1 MARVKLKDSGVLFD
15 EENHTYLLG
24 DKYLSGITG
33 MLQRQFFPN
42 EFEGIPKDVIDAAA
56 QYGTDVHHSCEDFD
70 FSWIND
76 GTVEVQDYI
85 QICKENNLTHECSEY
100 TVTDGSDWAS
110 RIDKVYRVSDDTF
123 DIGDIKTYG
132 VMTADK
138 LAKAKWQLSIYAYLF
153 ELQNKKAKVN
163 RLFII
168 HLRNKQKK
176 DGTFDHIS
184 EIIFINRI
192 PSEICMDLLA
202 TDLRGEQFANPYDIP
217 EEISSQETEIR
228 ELMETKSAVE
238 ERLATIKA
246 DILSKMESLDVRT
259 WATQT
264 MRLTRKLP
272 STRAS
277 FNAALFKQ
285 EHPDLDYAP
294 YERRALP
301 EAGHRQCAGDV
312 RGVPAPRV

>member
-1 MARVKLKDSGVLFD
+1 MAKVQLKDSSILFD
-15 EENHTYLLG
+15 EEQHTYLLG
-24 DKYLSGITG
+24 DKYLSGITV

-42 EFEGIPKDVIDAAA
+42 EFEGIPKHIVDEAAA
-56 QYGTDVHHSCEDFD
+56 YGTDVHHSCEDFD
-70 FSWIND
+70 YAWIND

-85 QICKENNLTHECSEY
+85 QICKDNNLTHECSEY

-168 HLRNKQKK
+168 HLRNKQKM

-192 PSEICMDLLA
+192 PSEICKDLLA
-202 TDLRGEQFANPYDIP
+202 TDLRGEQFANPFDIP
-217 EEISSQETEIR
+217 EEISSQEAEIR

-238 ERLATIKA
+238 ERLAAIKA
-246 DILSKMESLDVRT
+246 NILSKMELLDVRSWVT
-259 WATQT
+259 DT

-277 FNAALFKQ
+277 FNATLFKA
-285 EHPDLDYAP
+285 EHPDLDYTP
-294 YERRALP
+294 YERVSQV
-301 EAGHRQCAGDV
+301 AGSLMITI
-312 RGVPAPRV
+312 

>member
-1 MARVKLKDSGVLFD
+1 MATAKRIELKDSGVLFD

-24 DKYLSGITG
+24 DKYLSGITT
-33 MLQRQFFPN
+33 LLERQFFPN
-42 EFEGIPKDVIDAAA
+42 EFEGIPKDVLDEAAA
-56 QYGTDVHHSCEDFD
+56 YGTDVHHSCEDFD
-70 FSWIND
+70 YSWIND
-76 GTVEVQDYI
+76 GTVEVADYI
-85 QICKENNLTHECSEY
+85 KICKDYNLTHESSEY

-110 RIDKVYRVSDDTF
+110 RIDKVYRVSEDTF

-138 LAKAKWQLSIYAYLF
+138 LEKARWQLSIYAFLF

-192 PSEICMDLLA
+192 PSEICKDLLD

-217 EEISSQETEIR
+217 EDISSQEAEIR

-238 ERLATIKA
+238 EKLAEIKA
-246 DILSKMESLDVRT
+246 NILSRMESLDVRSWVT
-259 WATQT
+259 DT

-277 FNAALFKQ
+277 FNTALFKA
-285 EHPDLDYAP
+285 EHPDLDYTP
-294 YERRALP
+294 YERVSQV
-301 EAGHRQCAGDV
+301 AGSLMITI
-312 RGVPAPRV
+312 